1 LAIVLL
7 FVQGKGF
14 GTIDLNMRIGVFDP
28 YLDDMGG
35 GEKYMLTIAQCLS
48 SDNEVVLF
56 WDNQEDL
63 KKATERFSVDLSK
76 IRIAKNIFSPQF
88 GLLKRLLETKK
99 YDAIIIISDGSIP
112 FVLSKKLFIHIQ
124 QPIPN
129 AKSDFKTRI
138 KIKRIR
144 KVFCNSYF
152 TKSFVDKDFGVES
165 LVVYP
170 PIVLKPK
177 KEKKENIILHV
188 GRFRVKNIAIG
199 DYKKQGVMIKAFKS
213 ILKKGLQN
221 WRFVLAVSI
230 RDRDYEE
237 FSKMKKETK
246 GFPIEFLINKSNDEL
261 WDIYSRAKI
270 YWHAAGFGEDLETH
284 PEYAE
289 HFGISTVEAMGA
301 GAVPVV
307 INAGGQKEIIED
319 GKNGLLWNTLS
330 ELQEKTLM
338 LTREDKILEKM
349 SKEAK
354 KRANDFAGKRF
365 CEEIKKI
372 IEND

>member
-1 LAIVLL
+1 MAIVRL

-144 KVFCNSYF
+144 N
-152 TKSFVDKDFGVES
+152 
-165 LVVYP
+165 
-170 PIVLKPK
+170 
-177 KEKKENIILHV
+177 
-188 GRFRVKNIAIG
+188 
-199 DYKKQGVMIKAFKS
+199 
-213 ILKKGLQN
+213 
-221 WRFVLAVSI
+221 
-230 RDRDYEE
+230 
-237 FSKMKKETK
+237 
-246 GFPIEFLINKSNDEL
+246 
-261 WDIYSRAKI
+261 
-270 YWHAAGFGEDLETH
+270 
-284 PEYAE
+284 
-289 HFGISTVEAMGA
+289 
-301 GAVPVV
+301 
-307 INAGGQKEIIED
+307 
-319 GKNGLLWNTLS
+319 
-330 ELQEKTLM
+330 
-338 LTREDKILEKM
+338 RE
-349 SKEAK
+349 
-354 KRANDFAGKRF
+354 
-365 CEEIKKI
+365 
-372 IEND
+372 